1 MPATIRKIL
10 TQVDETL
17 IEGGKSVSPPTRR
30 AVSVAVIANPFAGGY
45 RD

>member
-17 IEGGKSVSPPTRR
+17 IEGADPSRR
-30 AVSVAVIANPFAGGY
+30 RRGAPS
-45 RD
+45 RSR